1 MVDLER
7 GTIMAGDEG
16 GLDCGAVRLGR
27 RSPQHP
33 ENVGTLNSREGCH
46 CQVTG
51 YSSFPSMNI
60 IL

>member
-1 MVDLER
+1 
-7 GTIMAGDEG
+7 MAGDEG